1 MAVLSIKGPLEKAA
15 ESVDAGQLLKTAARS
30 TIEQALGQQPAAAP
44 ASSKPVLGK
53 MAKPSLMIAGGI
65 AGMTAASAAVSAV
78 RRKQGEG

>member
-15 ESVDAGQLLKTAARS
+15 ESVDAGQLLKTAARN
-30 TIEQALGQQPAAAP
+30 TLEQALGEQPTAP
-44 ASSKPVLGK
+44 AKSKPVLGK

-78 RRKQGEG
+78 RRKQEEG

>member
-30 TIEQALGQQPAAAP
+30 TMEQALGQQPEPTKA
-44 ASSKPVLGK
+44 KPVVGK

-78 RRKQGEG
+78 RRKQGG

>member
-15 ESVDAGQLLKTAARS
+15 ESVDAGQLLKNAARN
-30 TIEQALGQQPAAAP
+30 TLQQAMGEQPAAP
-44 ASSKPVLGK
+44 TSKKPVLGK

>member
-1 MAVLSIKGPLEKAA
+1 MSVLSIKGPLEKAA

-30 TIEQALGQQPAAAP
+30 TIEQALGQQPAP
-44 ASSKPVLGK
+44 ATSKPVLGR
-53 MAKPSLMIAGGI
+53 MAKPSMMIAGGI